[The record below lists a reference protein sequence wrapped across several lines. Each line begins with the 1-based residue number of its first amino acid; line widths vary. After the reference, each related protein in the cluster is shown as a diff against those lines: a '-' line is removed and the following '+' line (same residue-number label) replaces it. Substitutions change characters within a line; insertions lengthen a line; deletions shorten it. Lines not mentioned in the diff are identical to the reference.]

1 MPSKGF
7 VSFGVKGGKALDKK
21 LKRMDKRM
29 AGKAIK
35 QGMKKSMEPVQTL
48 AKQRAPYKTGNL
60 RRSIRIAVYSGKYY
74 AGAAVRTG
82 TRKQLKIPAD
92 AKFYYPA
99 AFEYGT
105 RNMRA
110 RSYLRSSLYDRRKVV
125 LNRVVEDVTKA
136 LEKA

>member
-1 MPSKGF
+1 MAKGF
-7 VSFGVKGGKALDKK
+7 VSFKVRGGKALDKR
-21 LKRMDKRM
+21 LMRMDKRM

-35 QGMKKSMEPVQTL
+35 QGMKKSMEPVQAL
-48 AKQRAPYKTGNL
+48 AKQRAPYKSGNL
-60 RRSIRIAVYSGKYY
+60 RRSIRIAVYSGKNY

-105 RNMRA
+105 RQMRA
-110 RSYLRSSLYDRRKVV
+110 RSYLRSSLFDRRKMV
-125 LNRVVEDVTKA
+125 LERVVKDVTHA
-136 LEKA
+136 LEKR